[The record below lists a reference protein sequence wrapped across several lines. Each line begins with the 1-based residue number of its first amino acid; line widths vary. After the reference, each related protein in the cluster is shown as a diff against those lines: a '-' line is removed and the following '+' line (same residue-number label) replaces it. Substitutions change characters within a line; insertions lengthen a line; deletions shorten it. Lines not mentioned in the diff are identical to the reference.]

1 MNKLAAFRFSRP
13 AHINDNLCVALKNGA
28 VYDTLLSS
36 GGLSKLVTLHCYSA
50 AVHFKTGIDKKKR
63 GGVRWNL
70 RTIFLKKRTE
80 KHRENSVNRKK
91 AIKHGSVKIKFGENR
106 STRVIYP
113 LV

>member
-50 AVHFKTGIDKKKR
+50 AVHFKTGIDKKKK
-63 GGVRWNL
+63 RWCQVEFKNH
-70 RTIFLKKRTE
+70 F
-80 KHRENSVNRKK
+80 
-91 AIKHGSVKIKFGENR
+91 F
-106 STRVIYP
+106 
-113 LV
+113 